1 MERTRAINNM
11 DFLFK
16 YNHILVAFSSLL
28 SNHSI
33 GLLNSPLYVCTQTI
47 TLWFQLE

>member
-1 MERTRAINNM
+1 MERIRAIINM

-16 YNHILVAFSSLL
+16 YSHILVAFSSLL

-33 GLLNSPLYVCTQTI
+33 N
-47 TLWFQLE
+47 F